1 MEEWLAITLVYLVPA
16 LLIVCIYG
24 LKQRRKT
31 HHSSAVYRQSAAD
44 GMLEPASL
52 HPIIDPLR
60 CLGCA
65 TCITACPEKQVLG
78 IIESRAKLIK
88 PSSCIGHGACK
99 EACPTRAIDLVF
111 GTATRGVDIPHV
123 DPSFQTNIPGIYIA
137 GELGGMGLI
146 RNAIEQGRQAID
158 SIAKNDRT
166 SQGEQL
172 DVVIIGA
179 GPAGISAAMA
189 AQQKNLTYKVLEQD
203 TIGGTIAH
211 YPRGKIVMTAPANLP
226 GVGEFN
232 FGETSKEAL
241 MEFWIDVV
249 SKAKLKIT
257 TGATVESVEV
267 LEHGFRVSGGEELL
281 CSNVLLTIGRRGT
294 PRKLGVK
301 GEEDSKVVY
310 RLVDPR
316 QYQNQK
322 VLVVGGGDSA
332 LEAALSL
339 AEEPGVKVCL
349 SYRGEAFNRVKAKN
363 RERVSDAVSRDAL
376 RLEMG
381 SQIAEI
387 SAENV
392 TLNTNKGT
400 ENLDNDAVIVCAGGI
415 LPTNFLRSMG
425 VNIET
430 KFGTLS

>member
-16 LLIVCIYG
+16 LLLVCVYWFR
-24 LKQRRKT
+24 QRRKT
-31 HHSSAVYRQSAAD
+31 HASSSVFQQSAAD

-99 EACPTRAIDLVF
+99 EACPTQAIQLVF

-123 DPSFQTNIPGIYIA
+123 DASFQTNIPGIYIA

-146 RNAIEQGRQAID
+146 RNAIEQGRQAMD
-158 SIAKNDRT
+158 SIAKNGRNNKA
-166 SQGEQL
+166 GQL

-189 AQQKNLTYKVLEQD
+189 AQQHKLTYRVLEQD

-211 YPRGKIVMTAPANLP
+211 YPRGKVVMTAPATLP

-249 SKAKLKIT
+249 SKAKLEIT
-257 TGATVESVEV
+257 TGTAVENVEIM
-267 LEHGFRVSGGEELL
+267 ENGFRISEDEELL

-339 AEEPGVKVCL
+339 AEEPGVQVCL

-363 RERVSDAVSRDAL
+363 RQRVSEAVSRKQL
-376 RLEMG
+376 RLEMA
-381 SQIAEI
+381 SQVDEI
-387 SAENV
+387 TATKV
-392 TLNTNKGT
+392 TLNTSNGP
-400 ENLDNDAVIVCAGGI
+400 EELNNDAVIVCAGGI
-415 LPTNFLRSMG
+415 LPTSFLRSMG
-425 VNIET
+425 VSVET
-430 KFGTLS
+430 RFGTIS